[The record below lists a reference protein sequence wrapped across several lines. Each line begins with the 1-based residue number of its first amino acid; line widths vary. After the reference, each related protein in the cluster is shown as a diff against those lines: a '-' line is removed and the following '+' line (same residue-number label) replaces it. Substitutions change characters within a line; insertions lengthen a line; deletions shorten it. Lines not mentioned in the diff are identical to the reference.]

1 MGGPVGAAV
10 LLALL
15 LPLSPLLRAQEKPR
29 APAPN
34 RERVLGIAR
43 QIMGGARFCTMV
55 TIGDL
60 GQPQARVVDP
70 LEPDSALTVYVAT
83 NPLSRKVGEIRKD
96 ARVTLLYFDPARS
109 AYVTLIGRA
118 AEVPNL
124 EKAAHRKKDWD
135 AFFPAK
141 KPDAYTLYRIVP
153 SRVEVVSA
161 KDGLSGDPATWRP
174 EIIDLTANGGAA
186 FRRKIEDR

>member
-1 MGGPVGAAV
+1 V
-10 LLALL
+10 
-15 LPLSPLLRAQEKPR
+15 SPAH
-29 APAPN
+29 N

-55 TIGDL
+55 TVGEL

-70 LEPDSALTVYVAT
+70 LDPDPALVVYVAT

-96 ARVTLLYFDPARS
+96 PRVTLLYFDPARS

-118 AEVPNL
+118 AEVPNP

-135 AFFPAK
+135 AFFPAD

-174 EIIDLTANGGAA
+174 EIVDL
-186 FRRKIEDR
+186 K